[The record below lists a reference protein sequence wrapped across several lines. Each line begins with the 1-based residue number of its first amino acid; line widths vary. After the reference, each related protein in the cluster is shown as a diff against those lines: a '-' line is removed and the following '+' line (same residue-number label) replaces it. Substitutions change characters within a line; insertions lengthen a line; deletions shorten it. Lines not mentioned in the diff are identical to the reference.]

1 MVVVVVV
8 VVVVFANSLFAVLAV
23 LAVQWTPPFRC
34 TMDIYYLYGNK
45 NMPLP
50 VHLKCTYNIR

>member
-1 MVVVVVV
+1 
-8 VVVVFANSLFAVLAV
+8 
-23 LAVQWTPPFRC
+23 
-34 TMDIYYLYGNK
+34 MDIYYLYGNK